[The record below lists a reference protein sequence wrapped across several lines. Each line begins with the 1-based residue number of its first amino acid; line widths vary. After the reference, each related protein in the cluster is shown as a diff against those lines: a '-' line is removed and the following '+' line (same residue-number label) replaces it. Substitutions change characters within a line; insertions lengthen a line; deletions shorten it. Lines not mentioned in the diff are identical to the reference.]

1 MPWKIPGTT
10 LETQREMDTGE
21 NTLRTL
27 FLGGDIT
34 LSQVAAIT
42 GLEPHTIQNWVK
54 RGFLPPT
61 VGKKYS
67 LNHLC
72 RILNLHAL
80 RGVLSLE
87 QACRLLDYAKGS
99 GEEHGADEDLYF
111 LFVSLVTR
119 ARQLAKPEACDR
131 ILQEMLRDYTEATP
145 GAKERLAQSLKVMLT
160 AYLSANLRF
169 SAEKQFSLLF
179 EEI

>member
-1 MPWKIPGTT
+1 MPWIIPGTV

-21 NTLRTL
+21 SVLRTL

-34 LSQVAAIT
+34 LSQVSAIT
-42 GLEPHTIQNWVK
+42 GLEPHTVQNWVK

-72 RILNLHAL
+72 RILNLHML
-80 RGVLSLE
+80 RGVLTLE
-87 QACRLLDYAKGS
+87 QACRLIDCAKGT
-99 GEEHGADEDLYF
+99 GENAHADEDLYF
-111 LFVSLVTR
+111 LFVTLSTR
-119 ARQLAKPEACDR
+119 ARQLARPEACDR

-145 GAKERLAQSLKVMLT
+145 GEKDLLVQALKVMLT
-160 AYLSANLRF
+160 AYLSANLRLA
-169 SAEKQFSLLF
+169 AEQQFSQLF
-179 EEI
+179 EKA

>member
-1 MPWKIPGTT
+1 MPWKIPGAA

-21 NTLRTL
+21 DTLSTL

-42 GLEPHTIQNWVK
+42 GLKAHTIQNWVK

-80 RGVLSLE
+80 QGVFSLE
-87 QACRLLDYAKGS
+87 QACRLLDYAKGV
-99 GEEHGADEDLYF
+99 GEEQSADDDLYF
-111 LFVSLVTR
+111 LFVTLVAR
-119 ARQLAKPEACDR
+119 ARQLAKPEACER
-131 ILQEMLRDYTEATP
+131 IVQEMLRDYTEPTP
-145 GAKERLAQSLKVMLT
+145 GAKDRLAQSLKVMLT
-160 AYLSANLRF
+160 SYLSATLRS
-169 SAEKQFSLLF
+169 SAEEQFSQL
-179 EEI
+179 IK